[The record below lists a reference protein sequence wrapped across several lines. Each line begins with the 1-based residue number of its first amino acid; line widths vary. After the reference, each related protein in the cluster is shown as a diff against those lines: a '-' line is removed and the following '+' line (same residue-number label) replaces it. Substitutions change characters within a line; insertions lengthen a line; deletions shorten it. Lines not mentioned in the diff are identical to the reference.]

1 MKIVVIG
8 GTGLIGSK
16 LVAKLSEHGHEAV
29 PAAPST
35 GVNTLTGEGLAAVL
49 QGADVV
55 IDVANSPSFEEKAVL
70 EFFQTSTGN
79 VLKAEAEAG
88 VRHHVGISIVG
99 TERLPENGYFRAK
112 IAQEELIK
120 GSGIPY
126 SLVHATQFFEFV
138 GAIADEGTWDDGKVH
153 IAPVAW
159 QPIAGADVAAILGRT
174 AVGEPLNARID
185 IAGPDEYRM
194 DEFFRKALA
203 GRNDSR
209 QVVTDTHAKYFGSEL
224 TERSLVPIGAATLGE
239 HHYDEWYAAQSA
251 GK

>member
-16 LVAKLSEHGHEAV
+16 LVAKLTEHRHEAV

-35 GVNTLTGEGLAAVL
+35 GVNTITGEGLADVL
-49 QGADVV
+49 KGTDVV
-55 IDVANSPSFEEKAVL
+55 IDVANSPSFEAGPVM
-70 EFFQTSTGN
+70 EFFKTSTRN
-79 VLKAEAEAG
+79 VLRAEDAAG

-99 TERLPENGYFRAK
+99 TERLPENAYFRAK

-120 GSGIPY
+120 ASGIPY
-126 SLVHATQFFEFV
+126 SLVHATQFMEFV
-138 GAIADEGTWDDGKVH
+138 GAIADEGTQDDGKVH

-159 QPIAGADVAAILGRT
+159 QPIAAEDVAAILGRT
-174 AVGEPLNARID
+174 AVGEPLNTRID

-203 GRNDSR
+203 ERGDTRE
-209 QVVTDTHAKYFGSEL
+209 VVTDAHARYFGSEL
-224 TERSLVPIGAATLGE
+224 TERSLVPIGPATQGVL
-239 HHYDEWYAAQSA
+239 HYDEWYAAQA

>member
-16 LVAKLSEHGHEAV
+16 LVAKLAEHGHEAV

-35 GVNTLTGEGLAAVL
+35 GVNTLTGEGLAQVL

-55 IDVANSPSFEEKAVL
+55 IDVANSPSFEEKAVM
-70 EFFQTSTGN
+70 EFFKTSTGN

-120 GSGIPY
+120 ASGIPY
-126 SLVHATQFFEFV
+126 SLVHATQFMEFV
-138 GAIADEGTWDDGKVH
+138 AAIADEGTWDDGKVH

-159 QPIAGADVAAILGRT
+159 RPIAAEDVAVILART
-174 AVGEPLNARID
+174 AIGAPLNTRID

-203 GRNDSR
+203 ERGATRE
-209 QVVTDTHAKYFGSEL
+209 VVTDEHARYFGSEL
-224 TERSLVPIGAATLGE
+224 TERSLVPIGEATLGE
-239 HHYDEWYAAQSA
+239 LHYDAWYAAQA
-251 GK
+251 K

>member
-16 LVAKLSEHGHEAV
+16 LVSKLGAHGHEAV

-35 GVNTLTGEGLAAVL
+35 GVNTLTGEGLDDVL

-55 IDVANSPSFEEKAVL
+55 IDVSNSPSFETHAVM
-70 EFFQTSTGN
+70 EFFKTSTGN
-79 VLKAEAEAG
+79 VLAAEAKAG

-99 TERLPENGYFRAK
+99 TERMPENGYFAAK

-138 GAIADEGTWDDGKVH
+138 TPTADSSTQGTQVH

-159 QPIAGADVAAILGRT
+159 QPIAGDDVATFLGRT
-174 AVGEPLNARID
+174 AVGEPLNARVD
-185 IAGPDEYRM
+185 IAGPDEFRM

-203 GRNDSR
+203 ERNDPR
-209 QVVTDTHAKYFGSEL
+209 EVVTDEHAKYFGSEL
-224 TERSLVPIGAATLGE
+224 SERSLVPVGPATLGE
-239 HHYDEWYAAQSA
+239 QHYDEWYAQQ
-251 GK
+251 K

>member
-16 LVAKLSEHGHEAV
+16 LVAKLGEHGHEAV

-35 GVNTLTGEGLAAVL
+35 GVNTLTGEGLANVL
-49 QGADVV
+49 QGADAV
-55 IDVANSPSFEEKAVL
+55 IDVANSPSFEAKAVMD
-70 EFFQTSTGN
+70 FFKTSTGN
-79 VLKAEAEAG
+79 VLAAEAEAG

-99 TERLPENGYFRAK
+99 TERMPENAYFAAK

-120 GSGIPY
+120 SSGIPY

-138 GAIADEGTWDDGKVH
+138 GSIADEATEGNEVH

-159 QPIAGADVAAILGRT
+159 QPIAGDDVARFLGRT
-174 AVGEPLNARID
+174 AVGEPLNARMD

-203 GRNDSR
+203 QRNDSR
-209 QVVTDTHAKYFGSEL
+209 EVVPDTHARYFGSEL
-224 TERSLVPIGAATLGE
+224 TERSLVPIGEATLGE
-239 HHYDEWYAAQSA
+239 LHYDEWYAAQSL

>member
-16 LVAKLSEHGHEAV
+16 LVSKLGKYGHEAV

-35 GVNTLTGEGLAAVL
+35 GVNTLTGEGLANVL

-55 IDVANSPSFEEKAVL
+55 IDVANSPSFETNAVM
-70 EFFQTSTGN
+70 EFFKTSTGN
-79 VLKAEAEAG
+79 VLAAEAEAG

-99 TERLPENGYFRAK
+99 TERMPENGYFAAK

-138 GAIADEGTWDDGKVH
+138 APTADSSTLGTQVH

-159 QPIAGADVAAILGRT
+159 QPIAGDDVATFLGRT
-174 AVGEPLNARID
+174 AVGEPLNARVD

-203 GRNDSR
+203 ERSDPR
-209 QVVTDTHAKYFGSEL
+209 EVVTDVHAKYFGSEL
-224 TERSLVPIGAATLGE
+224 SERSLVPVGPATLGDL
-239 HHYDEWYAAQSA
+239 HYDEWYATQ
-251 GK
+251 K

>member
-16 LVAKLSEHGHEAV
+16 LVAKLGEQGHEAV

-35 GVNTLTGEGLAAVL
+35 GVNTLTGEGLAHVL
-49 QGADVV
+49 EGADVV
-55 IDVANSPSFEEKAVL
+55 IDVANSPSFEEKAVM
-70 EFFQTSTGN
+70 EFFKTSTGN
-79 VLKAEAEAG
+79 VLTAEAEAG

-112 IAQEELIK
+112 IAQEERIK
-120 GSGIPY
+120 ASGIPY
-126 SLVHATQFFEFV
+126 SLVHATQFMEFV
-138 GAIADEGTWDDGKVH
+138 AAIADEGTWDDGKVH

-159 QPIAGADVAAILGRT
+159 QPIAAEDVATILART
-174 AVGEPLNARID
+174 AIGAPLNTRID

-203 GRNDSR
+203 ARGDARE
-209 QVVTDTHAKYFGSEL
+209 VVTDEHARYFGSEL
-224 TERSLVPIGAATLGE
+224 TERSLVPIGEATLGE
-239 HHYDEWYAAQSA
+239 LHYDAWYAAQP
-251 GK
+251 K

>member
-8 GTGLIGSK
+8 GTGLIGTK
-16 LVAKLSEHGHEAV
+16 LVGALTEHGHEAV

-35 GVNTLTGEGLAAVL
+35 GVNTLTGEGLADVL

-55 IDVANSPSFEEKAVL
+55 IDVANSPSFEAGPVM
-70 EFFQTSTGN
+70 EFFKTSTGN
-79 VLKAEAEAG
+79 VLAAEDAAG

-99 TERLPENGYFRAK
+99 TERMPDNAYFAAK

-120 GSGIPY
+120 GSGVPY

-138 GAIADEGTWDDGKVH
+138 PAIADEGTWDDGKVH

-159 QPIAGADVAAILGRT
+159 APIAGEDVAKNLGQV
-174 AVGEPLNARID
+174 AVGAPLNARVD
-185 IAGPDEYRM
+185 ICGPDEFRM
-194 DEFFRKALA
+194 DEFFRKVLA
-203 GRNDSR
+203 AHGDHREVISDE
-209 QVVTDTHAKYFGSEL
+209 HARYFGSEL
-224 TERSLVPIGAATLGE
+224 SERSLVPIGDATKGE
-239 HHYDEWYAAQSA
+239 RHYDEWYAAQA